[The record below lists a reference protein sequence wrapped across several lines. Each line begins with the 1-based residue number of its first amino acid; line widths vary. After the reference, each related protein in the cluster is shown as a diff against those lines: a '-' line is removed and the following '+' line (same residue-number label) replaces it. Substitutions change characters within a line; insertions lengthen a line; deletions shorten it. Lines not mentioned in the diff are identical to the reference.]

1 MGLTVLPTKT
11 DGSLGRVKN
20 TLPGSTPSPDLDY
33 YVTAAEHERIKDAI
47 VDLAQEVGKSD
58 GTTTGSLVR
67 SVRALEASS
76 TETLLNVSVT
86 DAVTAAAQLGTPVF
100 VRSGGNNTW
109 DPPVS
114 PVPTLTAGIAVPSY
128 PTDTGLR
135 LTLPTTTASG
145 GNISGTWMYPLT
157 GLASIPTAGVAIEVD
172 IANQD
177 GGVLF
182 FVAPIA
188 RFSGGSMSSGM
199 VLQHESAF
207 SQITSYQVYTETGQP
222 FPRIAG
228 ASSVLTYG
236 FPTTPNFN
244 RAINRVRYEVK
255 ADGPQTP
262 AQWRISAFASTTAGL
277 GINQTNAGGASGA
290 ANAIDN
296 GVGPPVPIPRYW
308 DGLARPTLGIGI
320 GRSGAALNGSVL
332 LTRIQVFAL
341 KS

>member
-1 MGLTVLPTKT
+1 MPLAVLPTRGAL
-11 DGSLGRVKN
+11 DLGPALTNARAPVAN
-20 TLPGSTPSPDLDY
+20 ELSA
-33 YVTAAEHERIKDAI
+33 VHVERIKDRI
-47 VDLAQEVGKSD
+47 IELANEVGLSD
-58 GTTTGSLVR
+58 GSTAGSLR
-67 SVRALEASS
+67 EAIAALEASS
-76 TETLLNVSVT
+76 TAPLLDVSMT
-86 DAVTAAAQLGTPVF
+86 DAVTAAAQLGTPAF

-172 IANQD
+172 IAHQD
-177 GGVLF
+177 SGVLF

-199 VLQHESAF
+199 VMQHESAF
-207 SQITSYQVYTETGQP
+207 SQINSYQVYTETGQP

-228 ASSVLTYG
+228 ASSVLNYG

-244 RAINRVRYEVK
+244 RAINKVRYEVK

-262 AQWRISAFASTTAGL
+262 ARWRISAFASNTAGL
-277 GINQTNAGGASGA
+277 GIDQTTAGGASGA
-290 ANAIDN
+290 ANPIDN
-296 GVGPPVPIPRYW
+296 GVGPPVPIPQYW

-341 KS
+341 